1 MTTIDDGRGRYNYT
15 HRKMT
20 GEMTENYNYYYEE
33 ERARIPTCVPLLCG
47 GGANQYAV
55 SAK

>member
-1 MTTIDDGRGRYNYT
+1 MTTIDDGRGRYIRT
-15 HRKMT
+15 GKMT